1 MTIVSDR
8 LTLSAFACDKN
19 SVKFASKVQEKAN
32 PVPFPVPASK
42 PVSKVASLLQRGK
55 KSGPEFPTLQKDKIG
70 GNLSEDEIVVVT
82 KPTSPA

>member
-19 SVKFASKVQEKAN
+19 SVKFASKVQETAS
-32 PVPFPVPASK
+32 PVPASK